1 MLFFIPLVYVM
12 TPGDLSA
19 KLGPMHV
26 FRTAFGSL
34 RMAVLFLG
42 LCALTLSPSVSA
54 VNAAEKPVPG
64 GDARIPLAVIGDS
77 DSQGFHDIHDPN
89 APAVPRGGRFADTT
103 FQWTEALAK
112 LRGDQLD
119 LGEWGV
125 HGMRGRVAAAIEW
138 VGLANTVES
147 WGWEIRAPKKRDHRY
162 NFAYSGDGCR
172 DLFGGWSRQVP
183 RLVRTMDAE
192 ASRWRNGIV
201 VIRIGG
207 NDFAN
212 DVTNLGLLAK
222 DPQSPVARAKMD
234 MCLSEI
240 RRAVAL
246 IHGVHPQTRIVLV
259 GVFNNVNWERMH
271 DQWHSPTPLANI
283 SKGLDYYD
291 DALQA
296 MVKLDPRL
304 AFFNDRQWFEG
315 IWGSRGSD
323 GRPDYRVY
331 KLGPQIQVTNRGGDA
346 PTNASLADGH
356 AGLVWNAKWA
366 QALVTVINSR
376 YGLKLTPV
384 TDDDVLRFV
393 MNTGGFQRGMK
404 ENSKDGDR
412 P

>member
-1 MLFFIPLVYVM
+1 
-12 TPGDLSA
+12 
-19 KLGPMHV
+19 
-26 FRTAFGSL
+26 
-34 RMAVLFLG
+34 MAVLFLG
-42 LCALTLSPSVSA
+42 ISALTVSSPAHA
-54 VNAAEKPVPG
+54 VNAIAKPAPFG
-64 GDARIPLAVIGDS
+64 GDRIPLAVIGDS
-77 DSQGFHDIHDPN
+77 DSQGFHDVHDPN

-138 VGLANTVES
+138 FGLATTAES
-147 WGWEIRAPKKRDHRY
+147 WGWEVRSPKKRDHRY
-162 NFAYSGDGCR
+162 NFAYSGDGCG

-192 ASRWRNGIV
+192 ASRWRNGII
-201 VIRIGG
+201 VIKIGG

-212 DVTNLGLLAK
+212 DVTNLNLLAH
-222 DPQSPVARAKMD
+222 DAQSPVARAKMD

-240 RRAVAL
+240 RKAVAM
-246 IHGVHPQTRIVLV
+246 IHQNHPQTRIVLG
-259 GVFNNVNWERMH
+259 GVFNNANWERMH
-271 DQWHSPTPLANI
+271 DQWHSPTQLANI
-283 SKGLDYYD
+283 SKGLDYFD

-296 MVKLDPRL
+296 MVKPDPRL

-331 KLGPQIQVTNRGGDA
+331 KLGSQIQVTNRGGDA
-346 PTNASLADGH
+346 PANATLADGH

-366 QALVTVINSR
+366 QALVTLINSR
-376 YGLKLTPV
+376 FDLKLTPV

-393 MNTGGFQRGMK
+393 VNTGAFQRT
-404 ENSKDGDR
+404 E
-412 P
+412 